1 MALDAL
7 LDAIA
12 DQGWFIWDDFLTPE
26 QVQRLSE
33 CVPEA
38 WHRARI
44 GRHDDVQREATI
56 RSDKI
61 QWLSQTMGQPIQD
74 YLERME
80 QIRQTVNRDFFL
92 GLFEY
97 EAHFAKYEQGDFYK
111 KHLDAFRGQEN
122 RKLTTVFYMNTDWQP
137 GDGGELKLYDLDDHL
152 IETIAPVAG
161 RLVVF
166 LSEKFPHEVLTTN
179 AERISIA
186 GWFRTNGVTENKL
199 DIAN

>member
-12 DQGWFIWDDFLTPE
+12 EQGWFIWDDFLTAE
-26 QVQRLSE
+26 QVQSLRN
-33 CVPEA
+33 CAPEN
-38 WHRARI
+38 WKRARI
-44 GRHDDVQREATI
+44 GRNDDLQRETTI

-61 QWLSQTMGQPIQD
+61 QWLSQNMSQPVQD

-80 QIRQTVNRDFFL
+80 QIRQAVNRDFFL

-122 RKLTTVFYMNTDWQP
+122 RKLTTVFYMNEAWQP
-137 GDGGELKLYDLDDHL
+137 ADGGELKIYDLDDQL
-152 IETIAPVAG
+152 IDTVAPVAG

-166 LSEKFPHEVLTTN
+166 LSEKFPHEVLPTH
-179 AERISIA
+179 ADRVSIA
-186 GWFRTNGVTENKL
+186 GWFRTNGVTANKL

>member
-12 DQGWFIWDDFLTPE
+12 DQGWFIWDDFLAPE

-61 QWLSQTMGQPIQD
+61 HWLSQTMGQPIQD

-122 RKLTTVFYMNTDWQP
+122 RKLTTVFYMNSDWQP
-137 GDGGELKLYDLDDHL
+137 ADGGELKLYDLDDHL

>member
-61 QWLSQTMGQPIQD
+61 QWLSQSMGQPIQD

-122 RKLTTVFYMNTDWQP
+122 RKLTTVFYMNSDWQP
-137 GDGGELKLYDLDDHL
+137 ADGGELKLYDLDDQL
-152 IETIAPVAG
+152 IEKIAPVAG